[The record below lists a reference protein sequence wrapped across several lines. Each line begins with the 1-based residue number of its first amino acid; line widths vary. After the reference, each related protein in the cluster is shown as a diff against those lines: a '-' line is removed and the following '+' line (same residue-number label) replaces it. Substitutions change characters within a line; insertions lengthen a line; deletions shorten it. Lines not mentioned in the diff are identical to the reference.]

1 MRVFLSP
8 HALYYVI
15 TKGDNLLPS
24 ETVLFSAF
32 HEGSV
37 SLEGGTDLTQ

>member
-1 MRVFLSP
+1 MRAFPSP

-24 ETVLFSAF
+24 ETVLFLAF
-32 HEGSV
+32 YKGSV
-37 SLEGGTDLTQ
+37 LLEGGTDLT